1 MKVQIFKTKLIK
13 SVFSKN
19 VNQVITPFVPQCQ
32 YGFLKGSGAQDCGTA
47 IGSFAT
53 QALELRQECQ
63 VVSLDIKGAFN
74 HIWWDGLLHHIFSC
88 IGVCGKAF
96 ISVIFI

>member
-19 VNQVITPFVPQCQ
+19 VSQVITPFVPQCQ

-53 QALELRQECQ
+53 QALVQECQ
-63 VVSLDIKGAFN
+63 VVSLDIKGRFQSYLVK
-74 HIWWDGLLHHIFSC
+74 WLVTPYL
-88 IGVCGKAF
+88 
-96 ISVIFI
+96 